1 MAVVQRRASVAIRA
15 NDMNVPP
22 QEASI
27 ANGSTPARPTSLA
40 THYLRYSTTNV
51 LVLIAG
57 FVSFPVLTRL
67 LDNHQYGIL
76 GYYDTWGMIAIA
88 VAKLG
93 SQHAIIRFYPYHG
106 DPRGM
111 VRFGT
116 NLVYLPMVLSVLL
129 WGIFS
134 IGMLGYSWWS
144 NSHFPL
150 VLWFVVMLTPVQVII
165 NMLQMV
171 VRASERSDIL
181 MATRVIGRWAE
192 LALVLG
198 AVILLQHSALAVF
211 GGKIAAALLL
221 LFYFARWARRNIRFS
236 RDAVDLGYAREGM
249 SYGVP
254 LMANEMV
261 ALVLVAIDRIML
273 KQMTGDFAAVGIYTI
288 GYSLATQIN
297 VFVNAS
303 LSEAFGPVVNR
314 VYDTGGESA
323 VQALK
328 ERMLLPMTYASVAI
342 ATMLIAV
349 GEDALV
355 ALTGPSKAASGAVFV
370 VVGTTL
376 ALFPLFDISSYGLL
390 LRKRSSVVFV
400 ITGFAAALNVALNF
414 VLIPRY
420 GYMGSAWATAASYVV
435 LAIARYMWCPRGLMR
450 FPDLRTVGL
459 AVGSALLLL
468 AVVEGTDMFGVHAPW
483 PRLFVGGGLFVALYA
498 LPIWLLDPRLRKMA
512 RQWRSGQA

>member
-1 MAVVQRRASVAIRA
+1 
-15 NDMNVPP
+15 MNVPP

-27 ANGSTPARPTSLA
+27 ANGSAPGRPTSLA
-40 THYLRYSTTNV
+40 THFLRYSTTNV

-76 GYYDTWGMIAIA
+76 GYYDTLGMIAIA

-93 SQHAIIRFYPYHG
+93 SQHAIIRFYPFAG
-106 DPRGM
+106 DSRGM

-116 NLVYLPMVLSVLL
+116 NLVFLPMLLSVLL
-129 WGIFS
+129 WAIVS
-134 IGMLGYSWWS
+134 IGMFGYAWWRNADYS
-144 NSHFPL
+144 L
-150 VLWFVVMLTPVQVII
+150 VLWCVVMLTPVQVII
-165 NMLQMV
+165 SMLQMV

-181 MATRVIGRWAE
+181 MATRVIGRWVE
-192 LALVLG
+192 LGLVLG
-198 AVILLQHSALAVF
+198 AVILLQRSALAVY
-211 GGKIAAALLL
+211 GGKIVAALLL
-221 LFYFARWARRNIRFS
+221 LFYFAHWARRHIPFS
-236 RDAVDLGYAREGM
+236 RDAIDFRAMREGM
-249 SYGVP
+249 HYGLP

-261 ALVLVAIDRIML
+261 AIVLVAIDRIML

-297 VFVNAS
+297 VFMNAS

-314 VYDTGGESA
+314 VYDSDGEAA
-323 VQALK
+323 VRALK
-328 ERMLLPMTYASVAI
+328 DRMLRPMTYASVAI

-355 ALTGPSKAASGAVFV
+355 ALTGPSKIASGEVFV

-390 LRKRSSVVFV
+390 LRKRSLMVFW
-400 ITGFAAALNVALNF
+400 ITAFAAALNAAINL

-420 GYMGSAWATAASYVV
+420 GYMGAAWATATSYAV
-435 LAIARYMWCPRGLMR
+435 LSIARYIWCPRGLVR
-450 FPDLRTVGL
+450 FPDLRTVVL
-459 AVGSALLLL
+459 SVGSALLLL
-468 AVVEGTDMFGVHAPW
+468 AVIEGTDMFGVQAPW
-483 PRLFVGGGLFVALYA
+483 PRLFVAGGLFIVLYA
-498 LPIWLLDPRLRKMA
+498 LPIWLFDPRLRNMV
-512 RQWRSGQA
+512 RQWRSGGQESVA

>member
-1 MAVVQRRASVAIRA
+1 
-15 NDMNVPP
+15 MNVPP
-22 QEASI
+22 QEAGV
-27 ANGSTPARPTSLA
+27 ANGSTPGRPTSLA

-93 SQHAIIRFYPYHG
+93 SQHAIIRFYPFDG

-116 NLVYLPMVLSVLL
+116 NLVFLPMLLSVLL
-129 WGIFS
+129 WTVVAIAL
-134 IGMLGYSWWS
+134 LGYAWWG
-144 NSHFPL
+144 NADFPL
-150 VLWFVVMLTPVQVII
+150 VLWCVVMLTPVQVII
-165 NMLQMV
+165 SMLQMV

-181 MATRVIGRWAE
+181 MATRVIGRWVE
-192 LALVLG
+192 LGLVLG
-198 AVILLQHSALAVF
+198 AVILLQHSALAVY
-211 GGKIAAALLL
+211 GGKIIAALLL
-221 LFYFARWARRNIRFS
+221 LFYFAHWARRNIPFS
-236 RDAVDLGYAREGM
+236 RGAVDLRFMREGM
-249 SYGVP
+249 HYGLP

-261 ALVLVAIDRIML
+261 AIVLAVIDRIMI
-273 KQMTGDFAAVGIYTI
+273 KQMTGEFAAVGIYTI

-314 VYDTGGESA
+314 VYDSGGEIA
-323 VQALK
+323 VRALK
-328 ERMLLPMTYASVAI
+328 DRMLLPMTYASVAI

-349 GEDALV
+349 GKDTLIAL
-355 ALTGPSKAASGAVFV
+355 AGPSKAASGPVFV

-376 ALFPLFDISSYGLL
+376 ALFPLFDVSSYGLL
-390 LRKRSSVVFV
+390 LRKRSMLVFW
-400 ITGFAAALNVALNF
+400 ITAIAAALNAALNL

-420 GYMGSAWATAASYVV
+420 GYMGAAWATATSYAV
-435 LAIARYMWCPRGLMR
+435 LSIARYIWCPRGLVR

-459 AVGSALLLL
+459 SVGLALLLL
-468 AVVEGTDMFGVHAPW
+468 AVIEGTDMFGVHAPW
-483 PRLFVGGGLFVALYA
+483 PRLFVAGGLFVLLYA
-498 LPIWLLDPRLRKMA
+498 LPIWLLDARLRKA
-512 RQWRSGQA
+512 VQQWRSGER

>member
-1 MAVVQRRASVAIRA
+1 
-15 NDMNVPP
+15 MNVPP

-27 ANGSTPARPTSLA
+27 ANGTTPGRPTSLA

-93 SQHAIIRFYPYHG
+93 SQHAIIRFYPFDR

-116 NLVYLPMVLSVLL
+116 NLVYLPMGLSVLL
-129 WGIFS
+129 WAIVS
-134 IGMLGYSWWS
+134 IGMLVYAWWG
-144 NSHFPL
+144 NLHFPL
-150 VLWFVVMLTPVQVII
+150 VLWCVVLLTPIQVII
-165 NMLQMV
+165 SMLQMV

-181 MATRVIGRWAE
+181 MATRVIGRWVE
-192 LALVLG
+192 LGLVLG

-211 GGKIAAALLL
+211 GGKILAALLL
-221 LFYFARWARRNIRFS
+221 LFYFAHWARRNIPFS
-236 RDAVDLGYAREGM
+236 RGAVDLHATHHGM
-249 SYGVP
+249 RYGLP

-261 ALVLVAIDRIML
+261 AIVLVAIDRIMI
-273 KQMTGDFAAVGIYTI
+273 KHMTGDFAAVGIYTI

-297 VFVNAS
+297 VFMNAS

-314 VYDTGGESA
+314 VYDNDGEAA
-323 VQALK
+323 VRALK
-328 ERMLLPMTYASVAI
+328 DRMLLPMTYASVAI
-342 ATMLIAV
+342 ATMLIGV

-355 ALTGPSKAASGAVFV
+355 ALAGPSKIASGEVFV

-390 LRKRSSVVFV
+390 LRKRSMMVFW
-400 ITGFAAALNVALNF
+400 ITGFAAVLNAAINL

-420 GYMGSAWATAASYVV
+420 GYMGAAWATAASYAV
-435 LAIARYMWCPRGLMR
+435 LGIARYLWCPRGLVR
-450 FPDLRTVGL
+450 FPDLRTVSL
-459 AVGSALLLL
+459 SVGSAVLLL
-468 AVVEGTDMFGVHAPW
+468 AVINGTDMFGIVAPW
-483 PRLFVGGGLFVALYA
+483 PRLCVAGVLFVLLYA
-498 LPIWLLDPRLRKMA
+498 LPIWLFDPRLRKA
-512 RQWRSGQA
+512 LRQWRSGER